1 MENVLLIAASRQ
13 MTLRREMDVIA
24 NNVANVTT
32 NGFKRRLSTAREFQM
47 PVASADSFQRGQDR
61 RVSFVVDRGTPLDL
75 RMGTL
80 EPTNNP
86 MDVAL
91 SSGAFFAVQTPQGE
105 RFTRNGALMTNA
117 NGELVNSDGHRLLGE
132 QGPFQFSNEDSDIR
146 ISPDGTVLT
155 SRGPQGKLRLVRF
168 ETPQQ
173 LQNAGA
179 NLFVA
184 PQNLQAQ
191 PDLQA
196 RVQSGVVERSN
207 VSPVLEISRMIE
219 VNRAYQSVAS
229 LISRNDEVRRSAI
242 QRLAEAT

>member
-32 NGFKRRLSTAREFQM
+32 NGFKRRTSTAREFQM
-47 PVASADSFQRGQDR
+47 PVASADSFRRGEDR

-86 MDVAL
+86 MDVAIN
-91 SSGAFFAVQTPQGE
+91 GDAMFVVQTPQGE

-117 NGELVNSDGHRLLGE
+117 NGQLVNSDGHALMGE
-132 QGPFQFSNEDSDIR
+132 QGPFQFANEDSDIR
-146 ISPDGTVLT
+146 IATDGTVST

-168 ETPQQ
+168 DNPQQ

-179 NLFVA
+179 NLFTVPA
-184 PQNLQAQ
+184 TVQAQ
-191 PDLQA
+191 PALQA
-196 RVQSGVVERSN
+196 RLQSGVVERSN
-207 VSPVLEISRMIE
+207 VSPVIEISRMIE

-229 LISRNDEVRRSAI
+229 MISRSDEVRRSAI
-242 QRLAEAT
+242 QRLGEVT